1 MVQAINLVK
10 KMLKN
15 NIRTKAAISFISIA
29 LLSIVVFSITINIL
43 IINNF
48 GMYIKQSANAEFDNI
63 ASSIAETYKE
73 TGSWNE
79 TSSRMAHTLMM
90 SGYGIVV
97 RDLKGNIVI
106 KTPSMLSMMG
116 MANSSK
122 MSTQTL
128 PIIVN
133 GKKIAYVDITYSGT
147 MPMSKLDYKFLYDV
161 NKYIALITIVTIILV
176 LIISIYISKYLTKPI
191 LNIAKVASKL
201 ENGDYDVRVE
211 EIPKEEELLALT
223 AAINHL
229 GASLKNQG
237 MLRAQLTQNIAHELR
252 TPLSTLR
259 SHLEA
264 IIDGVWEPSKERMV
278 SLYEEVVRLSNLI
291 NDIELLNKIEI
302 DNLKINKVRF
312 NLSDLVKSLLI
323 NYESIFINKNQHLEK
338 NIEDGISI
346 FADKDKIS
354 EVVINLLAN
363 ANRYTGEGGN
373 IKVKLYKEGKY
384 AVLSVSDDGIGI
396 PKEDLPFIYER
407 FYRSEK
413 SRNREYGGS
422 GLGLSIT
429 KAIIKA
435 HNGMIN
441 AESILNEGTKFTVKL
456 PLDQQ
461 TS

>member
-1 MVQAINLVK
+1 MVQVINLVK
-10 KMLKN
+10 KMLRN
-15 NIRTKAAISFISIA
+15 NIRTKTAISFISIA

-48 GMYIKQSANAEFDNI
+48 GIYLKQSSDNEFNNI
-63 ASSIAETYKE
+63 ASSIAEVYKE
-73 TGSWNE
+73 TGDWNE
-79 TSSRMAHTLMM
+79 TGNRIAHNLMM
-90 SGYGIVV
+90 SGYGIKV
-97 RDLKGNIVI
+97 RDLKGNTVI
-106 KTPSMLSMMG
+106 KISSMFTMMG
-116 MANSSK
+116 IENSGK
-122 MSTQTL
+122 TTIKTL
-128 PIIVN
+128 PIMVN
-133 GKKIAYVDITYSGT
+133 GRKAAYVDITYSGT
-147 MPMSKLDYKFLYDV
+147 MPMNKLDYKFLYDM
-161 NKYIALITIVTIILV
+161 NKYIAIITIVTIIIV

-191 LNIAKVASKL
+191 LNIAHVASKL
-201 ENGDYDVRVE
+201 ENGNYDVRVK
-211 EIPKEEELLALT
+211 EIPREEELLTLT

-237 MLRAQLTQNIAHELR
+237 MLRAQMTQNIAHELR
-252 TPLSTLR
+252 TPLSTLK

-323 NYESIFINKNQHLEK
+323 NYESIFINKNQYLEK

-363 ANRYTGEGGN
+363 ANKYTGEGGN

>member
-1 MVQAINLVK
+1 MVQVINLVK
-10 KMLKN
+10 KMLRN
-15 NIRTKAAISFISIA
+15 NIRTKTAISFISIA

-48 GMYIKQSANAEFDNI
+48 GIYLKQSSDNEFNNI
-63 ASSIAETYKE
+63 ASSIAEVYKE
-73 TGSWNE
+73 TGDWNE
-79 TSSRMAHTLMM
+79 TGNRIAHNLMM
-90 SGYGIVV
+90 SGYGIKV
-97 RDLKGNIVI
+97 RDLKGNTVI
-106 KTPSMLSMMG
+106 KISSMFTMMG
-116 MANSSK
+116 IENSGK
-122 MSTQTL
+122 TTTKTL
-128 PIIVN
+128 PIMVN
-133 GKKIAYVDITYSGT
+133 GRKAAYVDITYSGT
-147 MPMSKLDYKFLYDV
+147 MPMNKLDYKFLYDM
-161 NKYIALITIVTIILV
+161 NKYIAIITIVTIIIV

-191 LNIAKVASKL
+191 LNIAHVASKL
-201 ENGDYDVRVE
+201 ENGNYDVRVK
-211 EIPKEEELLALT
+211 EIPREEELLTLT

-237 MLRAQLTQNIAHELR
+237 MLRAQMTQNIAHELR
-252 TPLSTLR
+252 TPLSTLK

-312 NLSDLVKSLLI
+312 NLSDLIKSLLI

-363 ANRYTGEGGN
+363 ANKYTGEGGN

-435 HNGMIN
+435 HNGTIN

-456 PLDQQ
+456 PLYQQ

>member
-1 MVQAINLVK
+1 MVQVINLVK
-10 KMLKN
+10 KMLRN
-15 NIRTKAAISFISIA
+15 NIRTKTAISFISIA
-29 LLSIVVFSITINIL
+29 LLSIVVFSITVNIL

-48 GMYIKQSANAEFDNI
+48 GIYLKQSSDNEFNNI
-63 ASSIAETYKE
+63 ASSIAEVYKE
-73 TGSWNE
+73 TGDWNE
-79 TSSRMAHTLMM
+79 TGNRIAHNLMM
-90 SGYGIVV
+90 SGYGIKV
-97 RDLKGNIVI
+97 RDLKGNTVI
-106 KTPSMLSMMG
+106 KISSMFTMMG
-116 MANSSK
+116 IENSGK
-122 MSTQTL
+122 TTTKTL
-128 PIIVN
+128 PIMVN
-133 GKKIAYVDITYSGT
+133 GRKAAYVDITYSGT
-147 MPMSKLDYKFLYDV
+147 MPMNKLDYKFLYDM
-161 NKYIALITIVTIILV
+161 NKYIAIITIVTIIIV

-191 LNIAKVASKL
+191 LNIAHVASKL
-201 ENGDYDVRVE
+201 ENGNYDVRVK
-211 EIPKEEELLALT
+211 EIPREEELLTLT

-237 MLRAQLTQNIAHELR
+237 MLRAQMTQNIAHELR
-252 TPLSTLR
+252 TPLSTLK

-312 NLSDLVKSLLI
+312 NLSDLIKSLLI

-363 ANRYTGEGGN
+363 ANKYTGEGGN

>member
-1 MVQAINLVK
+1 MVQVINLVK
-10 KMLKN
+10 KMLRN
-15 NIRTKAAISFISIA
+15 NIRTKTAISFISIA

-48 GMYIKQSANAEFDNI
+48 GIYLKQSSDNEFNNI
-63 ASSIAETYKE
+63 ASSIAEVYKE
-73 TGSWNE
+73 TGDWNE
-79 TSSRMAHTLMM
+79 TGNRIAHNLMM
-90 SGYGIVV
+90 SGYGIKV
-97 RDLKGNIVI
+97 RDLKGNTVI
-106 KTPSMLSMMG
+106 KISSMFTMMG
-116 MANSSK
+116 IENSGK
-122 MSTQTL
+122 TTTKTL
-128 PIIVN
+128 PIMVN
-133 GKKIAYVDITYSGT
+133 GRKAAYVDITYSGT
-147 MPMSKLDYKFLYDV
+147 MPMNKLDYKFLYDM
-161 NKYIALITIVTIILV
+161 NKYIAIITIVTIIIV
-176 LIISIYISKYLTKPI
+176 LIISIYVSKYLTKPI
-191 LNIAKVASKL
+191 LNIAHVASKL
-201 ENGDYDVRVE
+201 ENGNYDVRVK
-211 EIPKEEELLALT
+211 EIPREEELLTLT

-237 MLRAQLTQNIAHELR
+237 MLRVQMTQNIAHELR
-252 TPLSTLR
+252 TPLSTLK

-312 NLSDLVKSLLI
+312 NLSDLIKSLLI

-363 ANRYTGEGGN
+363 ANKYTGEGGN

>member
-1 MVQAINLVK
+1 
-10 KMLKN
+10 MLRN
-15 NIRTKAAISFISIA
+15 NIRTKTAISFISIA
-29 LLSIVVFSITINIL
+29 LLSIVVFSITVNIL

-48 GMYIKQSANAEFDNI
+48 GIYLKQSSDNEFNNI
-63 ASSIAETYKE
+63 ASSIAEVYKE
-73 TGSWNE
+73 TGDWNE
-79 TSSRMAHTLMM
+79 TGNRIAHNLMM
-90 SGYGIVV
+90 SGYGIKV
-97 RDLKGNIVI
+97 RDLKGNTVI
-106 KTPSMLSMMG
+106 KISSMFTMMG
-116 MANSSK
+116 IENSGK
-122 MSTQTL
+122 TTTKTL
-128 PIIVN
+128 PIMVN
-133 GKKIAYVDITYSGT
+133 GRKAAYVDITYSGT
-147 MPMSKLDYKFLYDV
+147 MPMNKLDYKFLYDM
-161 NKYIALITIVTIILV
+161 NKYIAIITIVTIIIV

-191 LNIAKVASKL
+191 LNIAHVASKL
-201 ENGDYDVRVE
+201 ENGNYDVRVK
-211 EIPKEEELLALT
+211 EIPREEELLTLT

-237 MLRAQLTQNIAHELR
+237 MLRAQMTQNIAHELR
-252 TPLSTLR
+252 TPLSTLK

-312 NLSDLVKSLLI
+312 NLSDLIKSLLI

-363 ANRYTGEGGN
+363 ANKYTGEGGN

-456 PLDQQ
+456 PFDQQ

>member
-1 MVQAINLVK
+1 MVQVINLVK
-10 KMLKN
+10 KMLRN
-15 NIRTKAAISFISIA
+15 NIRTKTAISFISIA
-29 LLSIVVFSITINIL
+29 LLSIVVFSITVNIL

-48 GMYIKQSANAEFDNI
+48 GIYLKQSSDNEFNNI
-63 ASSIAETYKE
+63 ASSIAEVYKE
-73 TGSWNE
+73 TGDWNE
-79 TSSRMAHTLMM
+79 TGNRIAHNLMM
-90 SGYGIVV
+90 SGYGIKV
-97 RDLKGNIVI
+97 RDLKGNTVI
-106 KTPSMLSMMG
+106 KISSMFTMMG
-116 MANSSK
+116 IENSRK
-122 MSTQTL
+122 TTTKTL
-128 PIIVN
+128 PIMVN
-133 GKKIAYVDITYSGT
+133 GRKAAYVDITYSGT
-147 MPMSKLDYKFLYDV
+147 MPMNKLDYKFLYDM
-161 NKYIALITIVTIILV
+161 NKYIAIITIVTIIIV

-191 LNIAKVASKL
+191 LNIAHVASKL
-201 ENGDYDVRVE
+201 ENGNYDVRVK
-211 EIPKEEELLALT
+211 EIPREEELLTLT

-237 MLRAQLTQNIAHELR
+237 MLRAQMTQNIAHELR
-252 TPLSTLR
+252 TPLSTLK

-312 NLSDLVKSLLI
+312 NLSDLIKSLLI
-323 NYESIFINKNQHLEK
+323 NYESIFTNKNQHLEK

-363 ANRYTGEGGN
+363 ANKYTGEGGN

>member
-1 MVQAINLVK
+1 MVK
-10 KMLKN
+10 KMLRN
-15 NIRTKAAISFISIA
+15 NIRTKTAISFISIA
-29 LLSIVVFSITINIL
+29 LLSIVVFSITVNIL

-48 GMYIKQSANAEFDNI
+48 GIYLKQSSDNEFNNI
-63 ASSIAETYKE
+63 ASSIAEVYKE
-73 TGSWNE
+73 TGDWNE
-79 TSSRMAHTLMM
+79 TGNRIAHNLMM
-90 SGYGIVV
+90 SGYGIKV
-97 RDLKGNIVI
+97 RDLKGNTVI
-106 KTPSMLSMMG
+106 KISSMFTMMG
-116 MANSSK
+116 IENSGK
-122 MSTQTL
+122 TTTKTL
-128 PIIVN
+128 PIMVN
-133 GKKIAYVDITYSGT
+133 GRKAAYVDITYSGT
-147 MPMSKLDYKFLYDV
+147 MPMNKLDYKFLYDM
-161 NKYIALITIVTIILV
+161 NKYIAIITIVTIIIV

-191 LNIAKVASKL
+191 LNIAHVASKL
-201 ENGDYDVRVE
+201 ENGNYDVRVK
-211 EIPKEEELLALT
+211 EIPREEELLTLT

-237 MLRAQLTQNIAHELR
+237 MLRVQMTQNIAHELR
-252 TPLSTLR
+252 TPLSTLK

-312 NLSDLVKSLLI
+312 NLSDLIKSLLI

-363 ANRYTGEGGN
+363 ANKYTGEGGN

-456 PLDQQ
+456 PLYQQ

>member
-1 MVQAINLVK
+1 MVQVINLVK
-10 KMLKN
+10 KMLRN
-15 NIRTKAAISFISIA
+15 NIRTKTAISFISIA
-29 LLSIVVFSITINIL
+29 LLSIVVFSITVNIL

-48 GMYIKQSANAEFDNI
+48 GIYLKQSSDNEFNNI
-63 ASSIAETYKE
+63 ASSIAEVYKE
-73 TGSWNE
+73 TGDWNE
-79 TSSRMAHTLMM
+79 TGNRIAHNLMM
-90 SGYGIVV
+90 SGYGIKV
-97 RDLKGNIVI
+97 RDLKGNTVI
-106 KTPSMLSMMG
+106 KISSMFTMMG
-116 MANSSK
+116 IENSRK
-122 MSTQTL
+122 TTTKTL
-128 PIIVN
+128 PIMVN
-133 GKKIAYVDITYSGT
+133 GRKAAYVDITYSGT
-147 MPMSKLDYKFLYDV
+147 MPMNKLDYKFLYDM
-161 NKYIALITIVTIILV
+161 NKYIAIITIVTIIIV

-191 LNIAKVASKL
+191 LNIAHVASKL
-201 ENGDYDVRVE
+201 ENGNYDVRVK
-211 EIPKEEELLALT
+211 EIPREEELLTLT

-237 MLRAQLTQNIAHELR
+237 MLRAQMTQNIAHELR
-252 TPLSTLR
+252 TPLSTLK

-312 NLSDLVKSLLI
+312 NLSDLIKSLLI

-363 ANRYTGEGGN
+363 ANKYTGEGGN

-435 HNGMIN
+435 HNGTIN

>member
-1 MVQAINLVK
+1 MVQVINLVK
-10 KMLKN
+10 KMLRN
-15 NIRTKAAISFISIA
+15 NIRTKTAISFISIA
-29 LLSIVVFSITINIL
+29 LLSIVVFSITVNIL

-48 GMYIKQSANAEFDNI
+48 GIYLKQSSDNEFNNI
-63 ASSIAETYKE
+63 ASSIAEVYRE
-73 TGSWNE
+73 TGDWNE
-79 TSSRMAHTLMM
+79 TGNRIAHNLMM
-90 SGYGIVV
+90 SGYGIKV
-97 RDLKGNIVI
+97 RDLKGNTVI
-106 KTPSMLSMMG
+106 KISSMFTMMG
-116 MANSSK
+116 IENSGK
-122 MSTQTL
+122 TTTKTL
-128 PIIVN
+128 PIMVN
-133 GKKIAYVDITYSGT
+133 GRKAAYVDITYSGT
-147 MPMSKLDYKFLYDV
+147 MPMNKLDYKFLYDM
-161 NKYIALITIVTIILV
+161 NKYIAIITIVTIIIV

-191 LNIAKVASKL
+191 LNIAHVASKL
-201 ENGDYDVRVE
+201 ENGNYDVRVK
-211 EIPKEEELLALT
+211 EIPREEELLTLT

-237 MLRAQLTQNIAHELR
+237 MLRAQMTQNIAHELR
-252 TPLSTLR
+252 TPLSTLK

-291 NDIELLNKIEI
+291 NDIELLNKIEAE
-302 DNLKINKVRF
+302 NLKINKVVF

-323 NYESIFINKNQHLEK
+323 NYESIFITKNQHLEK

-354 EVVINLLAN
+354 EVIINLLAN
-363 ANRYTGEGGN
+363 ANKYTGEGGN
-373 IKVKLYKEGKY
+373 VKIKLYKEEKY
-384 AVLSVSDDGIGI
+384 AVLIVSDDGIGI

-435 HNGMIN
+435 HNGTIN

-456 PLDQQ
+456 PLYQQ

>member
-1 MVQAINLVK
+1 MVQVINLVK
-10 KMLKN
+10 KMLRN
-15 NIRTKAAISFISIA
+15 NIRTKTAISFISIA
-29 LLSIVVFSITINIL
+29 LLSIVVFSITVNIL

-48 GMYIKQSANAEFDNI
+48 GIYLKQSSDNEFNNI
-63 ASSIAETYKE
+63 ASSIAEVYKE
-73 TGSWNE
+73 TGDWNE
-79 TSSRMAHTLMM
+79 TGNRIAHNLMM
-90 SGYGIVV
+90 SGYGIKV
-97 RDLKGNIVI
+97 RDLKGNTVI
-106 KTPSMLSMMG
+106 KISSMFTMMG
-116 MANSSK
+116 IENSGK
-122 MSTQTL
+122 TTTKTL
-128 PIIVN
+128 PIMVN
-133 GKKIAYVDITYSGT
+133 GRKAAYVDITYSGT
-147 MPMSKLDYKFLYDV
+147 MPMNKLDYKFLYDM
-161 NKYIALITIVTIILV
+161 NKYIAIITIVTIIIV

-191 LNIAKVASKL
+191 LNIAHVASKL
-201 ENGDYDVRVE
+201 ENGNYDVRVK
-211 EIPKEEELLALT
+211 EIPREEELLTLT

-237 MLRAQLTQNIAHELR
+237 MLRAQMTQNIAHELR
-252 TPLSTLR
+252 TPLSTLK

-312 NLSDLVKSLLI
+312 NLSDLIKSLLI

-363 ANRYTGEGGN
+363 ANKYTGEGGN

-456 PLDQQ
+456 PLYQQ

>member
-1 MVQAINLVK
+1 MVQVINLVK

-48 GMYIKQSANAEFDNI
+48 GIYIKQSANVQFDNI
-63 ASSIAETYKE
+63 ASLIAETYKE
-73 TGSWNE
+73 TGNWND
-79 TSSRMAHTLMM
+79 TSSRIAHSLMM
-90 SGYGIVV
+90 SGYDIVV
-97 RDLKGNIVI
+97 RDLKGNTVVKIS
-106 KTPSMLSMMG
+106 SMLSMMG

-122 MSTQTL
+122 KSTKTL
-128 PIIVN
+128 PIVMD

-201 ENGDYDVRVE
+201 ESGDYDVRVE

-264 IIDGVWEPSKERMV
+264 IIDGVWEPSKERIV

-291 NDIELLNKIEI
+291 SDIELLNKIEI
-302 DNLKINKVRF
+302 DNLKINKVKF
-312 NLSDLVKSLLI
+312 NLSDLIKILLI
-323 NYESIFINKNQHLEK
+323 NYESIFITKNQHLEK
-338 NIEDGISI
+338 NIEDDI
-346 FADKDKIS
+346 FVLADKDKIS
-354 EVVINLLAN
+354 EVLINLLTN
-363 ANRYTGEGGN
+363 ANKYTGEGGN
-373 IKVKLYKEGKY
+373 IKVKLYKEGQY
-384 AVLSVSDDGIGI
+384 AVIVVSDNGIGI
-396 PKEDLPFIYER
+396 SKEDLPFIYER

-435 HNGMIN
+435 HNGTIN
-441 AESILNEGTKFTVKL
+441 VESVLNEGTKFTVKL
-456 PLDQQ
+456 PLYQ
-461 TS
+461 

>member
-1 MVQAINLVK
+1 MVQVINLVK
-10 KMLKN
+10 KMLRN
-15 NIRTKAAISFISIA
+15 NIRTKTAISFISIA
-29 LLSIVVFSITINIL
+29 LLSIVVFSITVNIL

-48 GMYIKQSANAEFDNI
+48 GIYLKQSSDNEFNNI
-63 ASSIAETYKE
+63 ASSIAEVYKE
-73 TGSWNE
+73 TGDWNE
-79 TSSRMAHTLMM
+79 TGNRIAHNLMM
-90 SGYGIVV
+90 SGYGIKV
-97 RDLKGNIVI
+97 RDLKGNTVI
-106 KTPSMLSMMG
+106 KISSMFTMMG
-116 MANSSK
+116 IENSGK
-122 MSTQTL
+122 TTTKTL
-128 PIIVN
+128 PIMVN
-133 GKKIAYVDITYSGT
+133 GRKAAYVDITYSGT
-147 MPMSKLDYKFLYDV
+147 MPMNKLDYKFLYDM
-161 NKYIALITIVTIILV
+161 NKYIAIITIVTIIIV
-176 LIISIYISKYLTKPI
+176 LIISIYVSKYLTKPI
-191 LNIAKVASKL
+191 LNIAHVASKL
-201 ENGDYDVRVE
+201 ENGNYDVRVK
-211 EIPKEEELLALT
+211 EIPREEELLTLT

-237 MLRAQLTQNIAHELR
+237 MLRAQMTQNIAHELR
-252 TPLSTLR
+252 TPLSTLK

-312 NLSDLVKSLLI
+312 NLSDLIKSLLI

-363 ANRYTGEGGN
+363 ANKYTGEGGN

-456 PLDQQ
+456 PLYQQ

>member
-1 MVQAINLVK
+1 MVK
-10 KMLKN
+10 KMLRN
-15 NIRTKAAISFISIA
+15 NIRTKTAISFISIA
-29 LLSIVVFSITINIL
+29 LLSIVVFSITVNIL

-48 GMYIKQSANAEFDNI
+48 GIYLKQSSDNEFNNI
-63 ASSIAETYKE
+63 ASSIAEVYRE
-73 TGSWNE
+73 TGDWNE
-79 TSSRMAHTLMM
+79 TGNRIAHNLMM
-90 SGYGIVV
+90 SGYGIKV
-97 RDLKGNIVI
+97 RDLKGNTVI
-106 KTPSMLSMMG
+106 KISSMFTMMG
-116 MANSSK
+116 IENSGK
-122 MSTQTL
+122 TTTKTL
-128 PIIVN
+128 PIMVN
-133 GKKIAYVDITYSGT
+133 GRKAAYVDITYSGT
-147 MPMSKLDYKFLYDV
+147 MPMNKLDYKFLYDM
-161 NKYIALITIVTIILV
+161 NKYIAIITIVTIIIV

-191 LNIAKVASKL
+191 LNIAHVASKL
-201 ENGDYDVRVE
+201 ENGNYDVRVK
-211 EIPKEEELLALT
+211 EIPREEELLTLT

-237 MLRAQLTQNIAHELR
+237 MLRAQMTQNIAHELR
-252 TPLSTLR
+252 TPLSTLK

-291 NDIELLNKIEI
+291 NDIELLNKIEAE
-302 DNLKINKVRF
+302 NLKINKVVF

-323 NYESIFINKNQHLEK
+323 NYESIFITKNQHLEK

-354 EVVINLLAN
+354 EVIINLLAN
-363 ANRYTGEGGN
+363 ANKYTGEGGN
-373 IKVKLYKEGKY
+373 VKIKLYKEEKY
-384 AVLSVSDDGIGI
+384 AVLIVSDDGIGI

-435 HNGMIN
+435 HNGTIN

-456 PLDQQ
+456 PLYQQ

>member
-1 MVQAINLVK
+1 
-10 KMLKN
+10 MLRN
-15 NIRTKAAISFISIA
+15 NIRTKTAISFISIA

-48 GMYIKQSANAEFDNI
+48 GIYLKQSSDNEFNNI
-63 ASSIAETYKE
+63 ASSIAEVYKE
-73 TGSWNE
+73 TGDWNE
-79 TSSRMAHTLMM
+79 TGNRIAHNLMM
-90 SGYGIVV
+90 SGYGIKV
-97 RDLKGNIVI
+97 RDLKGNTVI
-106 KTPSMLSMMG
+106 KISSMFTMMG
-116 MANSSK
+116 IENSGK
-122 MSTQTL
+122 TTIKTL
-128 PIIVN
+128 PIMVN
-133 GKKIAYVDITYSGT
+133 GRKAAYVDITYSGT
-147 MPMSKLDYKFLYDV
+147 MPMNKLDYKFLYDM
-161 NKYIALITIVTIILV
+161 NKYIAIITIVTIIIV

-191 LNIAKVASKL
+191 LNIAHVASKL
-201 ENGDYDVRVE
+201 ENGNYDVRVK
-211 EIPKEEELLALT
+211 EIPREEELLTLT

-237 MLRAQLTQNIAHELR
+237 MLRAQMTQNIAHELR
-252 TPLSTLR
+252 TPLSTLK

-323 NYESIFINKNQHLEK
+323 NYESIFINKNQYLEK

-363 ANRYTGEGGN
+363 ANKYTGEGGN

>member
-1 MVQAINLVK
+1 MVQVINLVK
-10 KMLKN
+10 KMLRN
-15 NIRTKAAISFISIA
+15 NIRTKTAISFISIA

-48 GMYIKQSANAEFDNI
+48 GIYLKQSSDNEFNNI
-63 ASSIAETYKE
+63 ASSIAEVYKE
-73 TGSWNE
+73 TGDWNE
-79 TSSRMAHTLMM
+79 TGNRIAHNLMM
-90 SGYGIVV
+90 SGYGIKV
-97 RDLKGNIVI
+97 RDLKGNTVI
-106 KTPSMLSMMG
+106 KISSMFTMMG
-116 MANSSK
+116 IENSRK
-122 MSTQTL
+122 TTTKTL
-128 PIIVN
+128 PIMVN
-133 GKKIAYVDITYSGT
+133 GRKAAYVDITYSGT
-147 MPMSKLDYKFLYDV
+147 MPMNKLDYKFLYDM
-161 NKYIALITIVTIILV
+161 NKYIAIITIVTIIIV

-191 LNIAKVASKL
+191 LNIAHVASKL
-201 ENGDYDVRVE
+201 ENGNYDVRVK
-211 EIPKEEELLALT
+211 EIPREEELLTLT

-237 MLRAQLTQNIAHELR
+237 MLRAQMTQNIAHELR
-252 TPLSTLR
+252 TPLSTLK

-312 NLSDLVKSLLI
+312 NLSDLIKSLLI

-363 ANRYTGEGGN
+363 ANKYTGEGGN

>member
-1 MVQAINLVK
+1 MVK
-10 KMLKN
+10 KMLRN
-15 NIRTKAAISFISIA
+15 NIRTKTAISFISIA
-29 LLSIVVFSITINIL
+29 LLSIVVFSITVNIL

-48 GMYIKQSANAEFDNI
+48 GIYLKQSSDNEFNNI
-63 ASSIAETYKE
+63 ASSIAEVYKE
-73 TGSWNE
+73 TGDWNE
-79 TSSRMAHTLMM
+79 TGNRIAHNLMM
-90 SGYGIVV
+90 SGYGIKV
-97 RDLKGNIVI
+97 RDLKGNTVI
-106 KTPSMLSMMG
+106 KISSMFTMMG
-116 MANSSK
+116 IENSRK
-122 MSTQTL
+122 TTTKTL
-128 PIIVN
+128 PIMVN
-133 GKKIAYVDITYSGT
+133 GRKAAYVDITYSGT
-147 MPMSKLDYKFLYDV
+147 MPMNKLDYKFLYDM
-161 NKYIALITIVTIILV
+161 NKYIAIITIVTIIIV
-176 LIISIYISKYLTKPI
+176 LIISIYVSKYLTKPI
-191 LNIAKVASKL
+191 LNIARVASKL
-201 ENGDYDVRVE
+201 ENGNYDVRVK
-211 EIPKEEELLALT
+211 EIPREEELLTLT

-237 MLRAQLTQNIAHELR
+237 MLRVQMTQNIAHELR
-252 TPLSTLR
+252 TPLSTLK

-312 NLSDLVKSLLI
+312 NLSDLIKSLLI

-363 ANRYTGEGGN
+363 ANKYTGEGGN

-435 HNGMIN
+435 HNGTIN

-456 PLDQQ
+456 PLYQQ

>member
-1 MVQAINLVK
+1 
-10 KMLKN
+10 MLRN
-15 NIRTKAAISFISIA
+15 NIRTKTAISFISIA
-29 LLSIVVFSITINIL
+29 LLSIVVFSITVNIL

-48 GMYIKQSANAEFDNI
+48 GIYLKQSSDNEFNNI
-63 ASSIAETYKE
+63 ASSIAEVYKE
-73 TGSWNE
+73 TGDWNE
-79 TSSRMAHTLMM
+79 TGNRIAHNLMM
-90 SGYGIVV
+90 SGYGIKV
-97 RDLKGNIVI
+97 RDLKGNTVI
-106 KTPSMLSMMG
+106 KISSMFTMMG
-116 MANSSK
+116 IENSGK
-122 MSTQTL
+122 TTTKTL
-128 PIIVN
+128 PIMVN
-133 GKKIAYVDITYSGT
+133 GRKAAYVDITYSGT
-147 MPMSKLDYKFLYDV
+147 MPMNKLDYKFLYDM
-161 NKYIALITIVTIILV
+161 NKYIAIITIVTIIIV

-191 LNIAKVASKL
+191 LNIAHVASKL
-201 ENGDYDVRVE
+201 ENGNYDVRVK
-211 EIPKEEELLALT
+211 EIPREEELLTLT

-237 MLRAQLTQNIAHELR
+237 MLRAQMTQNIAHELR
-252 TPLSTLR
+252 TPLSTLK

-312 NLSDLVKSLLI
+312 NLSDLIKSLLI

-363 ANRYTGEGGN
+363 ANKYTGEGGN

>member
-29 LLSIVVFSITINIL
+29 LLSIVVFSITINVL

-48 GMYIKQSANAEFDNI
+48 GIYLKQSSDNDFNNI
-63 ASSIAETYKE
+63 ASSIAEAYKE
-73 TGSWNE
+73 TGDWNE
-79 TSSRMAHTLMM
+79 TGNRIAHGLMM
-90 SGYGIVV
+90 RGYGIKV
-97 RDLKGNIVI
+97 RDLKGNTVI
-106 KTPSMLSMMG
+106 KISSMFTMMG
-116 MANSSK
+116 IGNGDK
-122 MSTQTL
+122 TTTKTL
-128 PIIVN
+128 PIMVN
-133 GKKIAYVDITYSGT
+133 GRKVAYVDITYSGT
-147 MPMSKLDYKFLYDV
+147 MPMNKLDYKFLYDM
-161 NKYIALITIVTIILV
+161 NKYIAIITIVTIIIV
-176 LIISIYISKYLTKPI
+176 LIISIYVSKYLTKPI
-191 LNIAKVASKL
+191 LNIARVARKL
-201 ENGDYDVRVE
+201 ENGNYDERVE
-211 EIPKEEELLALT
+211 EIPKEEELFVLT

-237 MLRAQLTQNIAHELR
+237 MLRVQMTQNIAHELR
-252 TPLSTLR
+252 TPLSTLK

-264 IIDGVWEPSKERMV
+264 IIDGVWEPSKERIV

-291 NDIELLNKIEI
+291 NDIELLNKIEAE
-302 DNLKINKVRF
+302 NLRINKVVF

-323 NYESIFINKNQHLEK
+323 NYESIFITKNQHLEK

-354 EVVINLLAN
+354 EVIINLLAN
-363 ANRYTGEGGN
+363 ANKYTGEGGN
-373 IKVKLYKEGKY
+373 VKIKLYKEEKY
-384 AVLSVSDDGIGI
+384 AVLIVSDDGIGI

-435 HNGMIN
+435 HNGTIN

-456 PLDQQ
+456 PLYQQ
-461 TS
+461 T

>member
-1 MVQAINLVK
+1 MVK
-10 KMLKN
+10 KMLRN
-15 NIRTKAAISFISIA
+15 NIRTKTAISFISIA
-29 LLSIVVFSITINIL
+29 LLSIVVFSITVNIL

-48 GMYIKQSANAEFDNI
+48 GIYLKQSSDNEFNNI
-63 ASSIAETYKE
+63 ASSIAEVYKE
-73 TGSWNE
+73 TGDWNE
-79 TSSRMAHTLMM
+79 TGNRIAHNLMM
-90 SGYGIVV
+90 SGYGIKV
-97 RDLKGNIVI
+97 RDLKGNTVI
-106 KTPSMLSMMG
+106 KISSMFTMMG
-116 MANSSK
+116 IENSGK
-122 MSTQTL
+122 TTTKTL
-128 PIIVN
+128 PIMVN
-133 GKKIAYVDITYSGT
+133 GRKAAYVDITYSGT
-147 MPMSKLDYKFLYDV
+147 MPMNKLDYKFLYDM
-161 NKYIALITIVTIILV
+161 NKYIAIITIVTIIIV

-191 LNIAKVASKL
+191 LNIAHVASKL
-201 ENGDYDVRVE
+201 ENGNYDVRVK
-211 EIPKEEELLALT
+211 EIPREEELLTLT

-237 MLRAQLTQNIAHELR
+237 MLRAQMTQNIAHELR
-252 TPLSTLR
+252 TPLSTLK

-312 NLSDLVKSLLI
+312 NLSDLIKSLLI

-363 ANRYTGEGGN
+363 ANKYTGEGGN

>member
-1 MVQAINLVK
+1 MVK
-10 KMLKN
+10 KMLRN
-15 NIRTKAAISFISIA
+15 NIRTKTAISFISIA
-29 LLSIVVFSITINIL
+29 LLSIVVFSITVNIL

-48 GMYIKQSANAEFDNI
+48 GIYLKQSSDNEFNNI
-63 ASSIAETYKE
+63 ASSIAEVYKE
-73 TGSWNE
+73 TGDWNE
-79 TSSRMAHTLMM
+79 TGNRIAHNLMM
-90 SGYGIVV
+90 SGYGIKV
-97 RDLKGNIVI
+97 RDLKGNTVI
-106 KTPSMLSMMG
+106 KISSMFTMMG
-116 MANSSK
+116 IENSGK
-122 MSTQTL
+122 TTTKTL
-128 PIIVN
+128 PIMVN
-133 GKKIAYVDITYSGT
+133 GRKAAYVDITYSGT
-147 MPMSKLDYKFLYDV
+147 MPMNKLDYKFLYDM
-161 NKYIALITIVTIILV
+161 NKYIAIITIVTIIIV

-191 LNIAKVASKL
+191 LNIAHVASKL
-201 ENGDYDVRVE
+201 ENGNYDVRVK
-211 EIPKEEELLALT
+211 EIPREEELLTLT

-237 MLRAQLTQNIAHELR
+237 MLRAQMTQNIAHELR
-252 TPLSTLR
+252 TPLSTLK

-312 NLSDLVKSLLI
+312 NLSDLIKSLLI

-363 ANRYTGEGGN
+363 ANKYTGEGGN

-456 PLDQQ
+456 PFDQQ

>member
-1 MVQAINLVK
+1 MVK
-10 KMLKN
+10 KMLRN
-15 NIRTKAAISFISIA
+15 NIRTKTAISFISIA
-29 LLSIVVFSITINIL
+29 LLSIVVFSITVNIL

-48 GMYIKQSANAEFDNI
+48 GIYLKQSSDNEFNNI
-63 ASSIAETYKE
+63 ASSIAEVYKE
-73 TGSWNE
+73 TGDWNE
-79 TSSRMAHTLMM
+79 TGNRIAHNLMM
-90 SGYGIVV
+90 SGYGIKV
-97 RDLKGNIVI
+97 RDLKGNTVI
-106 KTPSMLSMMG
+106 KISSMFTMMG
-116 MANSSK
+116 IENSRK
-122 MSTQTL
+122 TTTKTL
-128 PIIVN
+128 PIMVN
-133 GKKIAYVDITYSGT
+133 GRKAAYVDITYSGT
-147 MPMSKLDYKFLYDV
+147 MPMNKLDYKFLYDM
-161 NKYIALITIVTIILV
+161 NKYIAIITIVTIIIV

-191 LNIAKVASKL
+191 LNIAHVASKL
-201 ENGDYDVRVE
+201 ENGNYDVRVK
-211 EIPKEEELLALT
+211 EIPREEELLTLT

-237 MLRAQLTQNIAHELR
+237 MLRAQMTQNIAHELR
-252 TPLSTLR
+252 TPLSTLK

-312 NLSDLVKSLLI
+312 NLSDLIKSLLI

-363 ANRYTGEGGN
+363 ANKYTGEGGN

>member
-1 MVQAINLVK
+1 MVQVINLVK
-10 KMLKN
+10 KMLRN
-15 NIRTKAAISFISIA
+15 NIRTKTAISFISIA
-29 LLSIVVFSITINIL
+29 LLSIVVFSITVNIL

-48 GMYIKQSANAEFDNI
+48 GIYLKQSSDNEFNNI
-63 ASSIAETYKE
+63 ASSIAEVYKE
-73 TGSWNE
+73 TGDWNE
-79 TSSRMAHTLMM
+79 TGNRIAHNLMM
-90 SGYGIVV
+90 SGYGIKV
-97 RDLKGNIVI
+97 RDLKGNTVI
-106 KTPSMLSMMG
+106 KISSMFTMMG
-116 MANSSK
+116 IENSRK
-122 MSTQTL
+122 TTTKTL
-128 PIIVN
+128 PIMVN
-133 GKKIAYVDITYSGT
+133 GRKAAYVDITYSGT
-147 MPMSKLDYKFLYDV
+147 MPMNKLDYKFLYDM
-161 NKYIALITIVTIILV
+161 NKYIAIITIVTIIIV
-176 LIISIYISKYLTKPI
+176 LIISIYVSKYLTKPI
-191 LNIAKVASKL
+191 LNIARVASKL
-201 ENGDYDVRVE
+201 ENGNYDVRVK
-211 EIPKEEELLALT
+211 EIPREEELLTLT

-237 MLRAQLTQNIAHELR
+237 MLRVQMTQNIAHELR
-252 TPLSTLR
+252 TPLSTLK

-312 NLSDLVKSLLI
+312 NLSDLIKSLLI

-363 ANRYTGEGGN
+363 ANKYTGEGGN

-435 HNGMIN
+435 HNGTIN

-456 PLDQQ
+456 PLYQQ

>member
-1 MVQAINLVK
+1 MVK
-10 KMLKN
+10 KMLRN
-15 NIRTKAAISFISIA
+15 NIRTKTAISFISIA
-29 LLSIVVFSITINIL
+29 LLSIVVFSITVNIL

-48 GMYIKQSANAEFDNI
+48 GIYLKQSSDNEFNNI
-63 ASSIAETYKE
+63 ASSIAEVYKE
-73 TGSWNE
+73 TGDWNE
-79 TSSRMAHTLMM
+79 TGNRIAHNLMM
-90 SGYGIVV
+90 SGYGIKV
-97 RDLKGNIVI
+97 RDLKGNTVI
-106 KTPSMLSMMG
+106 KISSMFTMMG
-116 MANSSK
+116 IENSRK
-122 MSTQTL
+122 TTTKTL
-128 PIIVN
+128 PIMVN
-133 GKKIAYVDITYSGT
+133 GRKAAYVDITYSGT
-147 MPMSKLDYKFLYDV
+147 MPMNKLDYKFLYDM
-161 NKYIALITIVTIILV
+161 NKYIAIITIVTIIIV

-191 LNIAKVASKL
+191 LNIAHVASKL
-201 ENGDYDVRVE
+201 ENGNYDVRVK
-211 EIPKEEELLALT
+211 EIPREEELLTLT

-237 MLRAQLTQNIAHELR
+237 MLRAQMTQNIAHELR
-252 TPLSTLR
+252 TPLSTLK

-312 NLSDLVKSLLI
+312 NLSDLIKSLLI
-323 NYESIFINKNQHLEK
+323 NYESIFTNKNQHLEK

-363 ANRYTGEGGN
+363 ANKYTGEGGN

>member
-1 MVQAINLVK
+1 
-10 KMLKN
+10 MLRN
-15 NIRTKAAISFISIA
+15 NIRTKTAISFISIA
-29 LLSIVVFSITINIL
+29 LLSIVVFSITVNIL

-48 GMYIKQSANAEFDNI
+48 GIYLKQSSDNEFNNI
-63 ASSIAETYKE
+63 ASSIAEVYKE
-73 TGSWNE
+73 TGDWNE
-79 TSSRMAHTLMM
+79 TGNRIAHNLMM
-90 SGYGIVV
+90 SGYGIKV
-97 RDLKGNIVI
+97 RDLKGNTVI
-106 KTPSMLSMMG
+106 KISSMFTMMG
-116 MANSSK
+116 IENSRK
-122 MSTQTL
+122 TTTKTL
-128 PIIVN
+128 PIMVN
-133 GKKIAYVDITYSGT
+133 GRKAAYVDITYSGT
-147 MPMSKLDYKFLYDV
+147 MPMNKLDYKFLYDM
-161 NKYIALITIVTIILV
+161 NKYIAIITIVTIIIV

-191 LNIAKVASKL
+191 LNIAHVASKL
-201 ENGDYDVRVE
+201 ENGNYDVRVK
-211 EIPKEEELLALT
+211 EIPREEELLTLT

-237 MLRAQLTQNIAHELR
+237 MLRAQMTQNIAHELR
-252 TPLSTLR
+252 TPLSTLK

-312 NLSDLVKSLLI
+312 NLSDLIKSLLI
-323 NYESIFINKNQHLEK
+323 NYESIFTNKNQHLEK

-363 ANRYTGEGGN
+363 ANKYTGEGGN

>member
-1 MVQAINLVK
+1 
-10 KMLKN
+10 MLRN
-15 NIRTKAAISFISIA
+15 NIRTKTAISFISIA

-48 GMYIKQSANAEFDNI
+48 GIYLKQSSDNEFNNI
-63 ASSIAETYKE
+63 ASSIAEVYKE
-73 TGSWNE
+73 TGDWNE
-79 TSSRMAHTLMM
+79 TGNRIAHNLMM
-90 SGYGIVV
+90 SGYGIKV
-97 RDLKGNIVI
+97 RDLKGNTVI
-106 KTPSMLSMMG
+106 KISSMFTMMG
-116 MANSSK
+116 IENSGK
-122 MSTQTL
+122 TTTKTL
-128 PIIVN
+128 PIMVN
-133 GKKIAYVDITYSGT
+133 GRKAAYVDITYSGT
-147 MPMSKLDYKFLYDV
+147 MPMNKLDYKFLYDM
-161 NKYIALITIVTIILV
+161 NKYIAIITIVTIIIV
-176 LIISIYISKYLTKPI
+176 LIISIYVSKYLTKPI
-191 LNIAKVASKL
+191 LNIAHVASKL
-201 ENGDYDVRVE
+201 ENGNYDVRVK
-211 EIPKEEELLALT
+211 EIPREEELLTLT

-237 MLRAQLTQNIAHELR
+237 MLRVQMTQNIAHELR
-252 TPLSTLR
+252 TPLSTLK

-312 NLSDLVKSLLI
+312 NLSDLIKSLLI

-363 ANRYTGEGGN
+363 ANKYTGEGGN

>member
-1 MVQAINLVK
+1 VK
-10 KMLKN
+10 KMLRN
-15 NIRTKAAISFISIA
+15 NIRTKTAISFISIA
-29 LLSIVVFSITINIL
+29 LLSIVVFSITVNIL

-48 GMYIKQSANAEFDNI
+48 GIYLKQSSDNEFNNI
-63 ASSIAETYKE
+63 ASSIAEVYKE
-73 TGSWNE
+73 TGDWNE
-79 TSSRMAHTLMM
+79 TGNRIAHNLMM
-90 SGYGIVV
+90 SGYGIKV
-97 RDLKGNIVI
+97 RDLKGNTVI
-106 KTPSMLSMMG
+106 KISSMFTMMG
-116 MANSSK
+116 IENSRK
-122 MSTQTL
+122 TTTKTL
-128 PIIVN
+128 PIMVN
-133 GKKIAYVDITYSGT
+133 GRKAAYVDITYSGT
-147 MPMSKLDYKFLYDV
+147 MPMNKLDYKFLYDM
-161 NKYIALITIVTIILV
+161 NKYIAIITIVTIIIV
-176 LIISIYISKYLTKPI
+176 LIISIYVSKYLTKPI
-191 LNIAKVASKL
+191 LNIARVASKL
-201 ENGDYDVRVE
+201 ENGNYDVRVK
-211 EIPKEEELLALT
+211 EIPREEELLTLT

-237 MLRAQLTQNIAHELR
+237 MLRVQMTQNIAHELR
-252 TPLSTLR
+252 TPLSTLK

-312 NLSDLVKSLLI
+312 NLSDLIKSLLI

-363 ANRYTGEGGN
+363 ANKYTGEGGN

-435 HNGMIN
+435 HNGTIN

-456 PLDQQ
+456 PLYQQ

>member
-1 MVQAINLVK
+1 MVQVINLVK
-10 KMLKN
+10 KMLRN
-15 NIRTKAAISFISIA
+15 NIRTKTAISFISIA
-29 LLSIVVFSITINIL
+29 LLSIVVFSITVNIL

-48 GMYIKQSANAEFDNI
+48 GIYLKQSSDNEFNNI
-63 ASSIAETYKE
+63 ASSIAEVYKE
-73 TGSWNE
+73 TGDWNE
-79 TSSRMAHTLMM
+79 TGNRIAHNLMM
-90 SGYGIVV
+90 SGYGIKV
-97 RDLKGNIVI
+97 RDLKGNTVI
-106 KTPSMLSMMG
+106 KISSMFTMMG
-116 MANSSK
+116 IENSRK
-122 MSTQTL
+122 TTTKTL
-128 PIIVN
+128 PIMVN
-133 GKKIAYVDITYSGT
+133 GRKAAYVDITYSGT
-147 MPMSKLDYKFLYDV
+147 MPMNKLDYKFLYDM
-161 NKYIALITIVTIILV
+161 NKYIAIITIVTIIIV

-191 LNIAKVASKL
+191 LNIAHVASKL
-201 ENGDYDVRVE
+201 ENGNYDVRVK
-211 EIPKEEELLALT
+211 EIPREEELLTLT

-237 MLRAQLTQNIAHELR
+237 MLRAQMTQNIAHELR
-252 TPLSTLR
+252 TPLSTLK

-312 NLSDLVKSLLI
+312 NLSDLIKSLLI

-363 ANRYTGEGGN
+363 ANKYTGEGGN

>member
-1 MVQAINLVK
+1 
-10 KMLKN
+10 MLRN
-15 NIRTKAAISFISIA
+15 NIRTKTAISFISIA

-48 GMYIKQSANAEFDNI
+48 GIYLKQSSDNEFNNI
-63 ASSIAETYKE
+63 ASSIAEVYKE
-73 TGSWNE
+73 TGDWNE
-79 TSSRMAHTLMM
+79 TGNRIAHNLMM
-90 SGYGIVV
+90 SGYGIKV
-97 RDLKGNIVI
+97 RDLKGNTVI
-106 KTPSMLSMMG
+106 KISSMFTMMG
-116 MANSSK
+116 IENSGK
-122 MSTQTL
+122 TTTKTL
-128 PIIVN
+128 PIMVN
-133 GKKIAYVDITYSGT
+133 GRKAAYVDITYSGT
-147 MPMSKLDYKFLYDV
+147 MPMNKLDYKFLYDM
-161 NKYIALITIVTIILV
+161 NKYIAIITIVTIIIV

-191 LNIAKVASKL
+191 LNIAHVASKL
-201 ENGDYDVRVE
+201 ENGNYDVRVK
-211 EIPKEEELLALT
+211 EIPREEELLTLT

-237 MLRAQLTQNIAHELR
+237 MLRAQMTQNIAHELR
-252 TPLSTLR
+252 TPLSTLK

-312 NLSDLVKSLLI
+312 NLSDLIKSLLI

-363 ANRYTGEGGN
+363 ANKYTGEGGN

-435 HNGMIN
+435 HNGTIN

-456 PLDQQ
+456 PLYQQ

>member
-1 MVQAINLVK
+1 
-10 KMLKN
+10 MLRN
-15 NIRTKAAISFISIA
+15 NIRTKTAISFISIA
-29 LLSIVVFSITINIL
+29 LLSIVVFSITVNIL

-48 GMYIKQSANAEFDNI
+48 GIYLKQSSDNEFNNI
-63 ASSIAETYKE
+63 ASSIAEVYKE
-73 TGSWNE
+73 TGDWNE
-79 TSSRMAHTLMM
+79 TGNRIAHNLMM
-90 SGYGIVV
+90 SGYGIKV
-97 RDLKGNIVI
+97 RDLKGNTVI
-106 KTPSMLSMMG
+106 KISSMFTMMG
-116 MANSSK
+116 IENSGK
-122 MSTQTL
+122 TTTKTL
-128 PIIVN
+128 PIMVN
-133 GKKIAYVDITYSGT
+133 GRKAAYVDITYSGT
-147 MPMSKLDYKFLYDV
+147 MPMNKLDYKFLYDM
-161 NKYIALITIVTIILV
+161 NKYIAIITIVTIIIV
-176 LIISIYISKYLTKPI
+176 LIISIYVSKYLTKPI
-191 LNIAKVASKL
+191 LNIAHVASKL
-201 ENGDYDVRVE
+201 ENGNYDVRVK
-211 EIPKEEELLALT
+211 EIPREEELLTLT

-237 MLRAQLTQNIAHELR
+237 MLRAQMTQNIAHELR
-252 TPLSTLR
+252 TPLSTLK

-312 NLSDLVKSLLI
+312 NLSDLIKSLLI

-363 ANRYTGEGGN
+363 ANKYTGEGGN

-456 PLDQQ
+456 PLYQQ

>member
-1 MVQAINLVK
+1 
-10 KMLKN
+10 MLRN
-15 NIRTKAAISFISIA
+15 NIRTKTAISFISIA
-29 LLSIVVFSITINIL
+29 LLSIVVFSITVNIL

-48 GMYIKQSANAEFDNI
+48 GIYLKQSSDNEFNNI
-63 ASSIAETYKE
+63 ASSIAEVYKE
-73 TGSWNE
+73 TGDWNE
-79 TSSRMAHTLMM
+79 TGNRIAHNLMM
-90 SGYGIVV
+90 SGYGIKV
-97 RDLKGNIVI
+97 RDLKGNTVI
-106 KTPSMLSMMG
+106 KISSMFTMMG
-116 MANSSK
+116 IENSRK
-122 MSTQTL
+122 TTTKTL
-128 PIIVN
+128 PIMVN
-133 GKKIAYVDITYSGT
+133 GRKAAYVDITYSGT
-147 MPMSKLDYKFLYDV
+147 MPMNKLDYKFLYDM
-161 NKYIALITIVTIILV
+161 NKYIAIITIVTIIIV

-191 LNIAKVASKL
+191 LNIAHVASKL
-201 ENGDYDVRVE
+201 ENGNYDVRVK
-211 EIPKEEELLALT
+211 EIPREEELLTLT

-237 MLRAQLTQNIAHELR
+237 MLRAQMTQNIAHELR
-252 TPLSTLR
+252 TPLSTLK

-312 NLSDLVKSLLI
+312 NLSDLIKSLLI

-363 ANRYTGEGGN
+363 ANKYTGEGGN

>member
-1 MVQAINLVK
+1 MVK
-10 KMLKN
+10 KMLRN
-15 NIRTKAAISFISIA
+15 NIRTKTAISFISIA
-29 LLSIVVFSITINIL
+29 LLSIVVFSITVNIL

-48 GMYIKQSANAEFDNI
+48 GIYLKQSSDNEFNNI
-63 ASSIAETYKE
+63 ASSIAEVYKE
-73 TGSWNE
+73 TGDWNE
-79 TSSRMAHTLMM
+79 TGNRIAHNLMM
-90 SGYGIVV
+90 SGYGIKV
-97 RDLKGNIVI
+97 RDLKGNTVI
-106 KTPSMLSMMG
+106 KISSMFTMMG
-116 MANSSK
+116 IENSGK
-122 MSTQTL
+122 TTTKTL
-128 PIIVN
+128 PIMVN
-133 GKKIAYVDITYSGT
+133 GRKAAYVDITYSGT
-147 MPMSKLDYKFLYDV
+147 MPMNKLDYKFLYDM
-161 NKYIALITIVTIILV
+161 NKYIAIITIVTIIIV
-176 LIISIYISKYLTKPI
+176 LIISIYVSKYLTKPI
-191 LNIAKVASKL
+191 LNIAHVASKL
-201 ENGDYDVRVE
+201 ENGNYDVRVK
-211 EIPKEEELLALT
+211 EIPREEELLTLT

-237 MLRAQLTQNIAHELR
+237 MLRVQMTQNIAHELR
-252 TPLSTLR
+252 TPLSTLK

-312 NLSDLVKSLLI
+312 NLSDLIKSLLI

-354 EVVINLLAN
+354 EAVINLLAN
-363 ANRYTGEGGN
+363 ANKYTGEGGN

-435 HNGMIN
+435 HNGTIN

-456 PLDQQ
+456 PLYQQ

>member
-1 MVQAINLVK
+1 
-10 KMLKN
+10 MLRN
-15 NIRTKAAISFISIA
+15 NIRTKTAISFISIA

-48 GMYIKQSANAEFDNI
+48 GIYLKQSSDNEFNNI
-63 ASSIAETYKE
+63 ASSIAEVYKE
-73 TGSWNE
+73 TGDWNE
-79 TSSRMAHTLMM
+79 TGNRIAHNLMM
-90 SGYGIVV
+90 SGYGIKV
-97 RDLKGNIVI
+97 RDLKGNTVI
-106 KTPSMLSMMG
+106 KISSMFTMMG
-116 MANSSK
+116 IENSGK
-122 MSTQTL
+122 TTTKTL
-128 PIIVN
+128 PIMVN
-133 GKKIAYVDITYSGT
+133 GRKAAYVDITYSGT
-147 MPMSKLDYKFLYDV
+147 MPMNKLDYKFLYDM
-161 NKYIALITIVTIILV
+161 NKYIAIITIVTIIIV

-191 LNIAKVASKL
+191 LNIAHVASKL
-201 ENGDYDVRVE
+201 ENGNYDVRVK
-211 EIPKEEELLALT
+211 EIPREEELLTLT

-237 MLRAQLTQNIAHELR
+237 MLRAQMTQNIAHELR
-252 TPLSTLR
+252 TPLSTLK

-312 NLSDLVKSLLI
+312 NLSDLIKSLLI
-323 NYESIFINKNQHLEK
+323 NYESIFINKNQYLEK

-363 ANRYTGEGGN
+363 ANKYTGEGGN

-456 PLDQQ
+456 PLYQQ

>member
-1 MVQAINLVK
+1 MVQVINLVK
-10 KMLKN
+10 KMLRN
-15 NIRTKAAISFISIA
+15 NIRTKTAISFISIA
-29 LLSIVVFSITINIL
+29 LLSIVVFSITVNIL

-48 GMYIKQSANAEFDNI
+48 GIYLKQSSDNEFNNI
-63 ASSIAETYKE
+63 ASSIAEVYKE
-73 TGSWNE
+73 TGDWNE
-79 TSSRMAHTLMM
+79 TGNRIAHNLMM
-90 SGYGIVV
+90 SGYGIKV
-97 RDLKGNIVI
+97 RDLKGNTVI
-106 KTPSMLSMMG
+106 KISSMFTMMG
-116 MANSSK
+116 IENSGK
-122 MSTQTL
+122 TTTKTL
-128 PIIVN
+128 PIMVN
-133 GKKIAYVDITYSGT
+133 GRKAAYVDITYSGT
-147 MPMSKLDYKFLYDV
+147 MPMNKLDYKFLYDM
-161 NKYIALITIVTIILV
+161 NKYIAIITIVTIIIV

-191 LNIAKVASKL
+191 LNIAHVASKL
-201 ENGDYDVRVE
+201 ENGNYDVRVK
-211 EIPKEEELLALT
+211 EIPREEELLTLT

-237 MLRAQLTQNIAHELR
+237 MLRAQMTQNIAHELR
-252 TPLSTLR
+252 TPLSTLK

-312 NLSDLVKSLLI
+312 NLSDLIKSLLI

-363 ANRYTGEGGN
+363 ANKYTGEGGN

-435 HNGMIN
+435 HNGTIN

-456 PLDQQ
+456 PLYQQ

>member
-1 MVQAINLVK
+1 
-10 KMLKN
+10 MLRN
-15 NIRTKAAISFISIA
+15 NIRTKTAISFISIA

-48 GMYIKQSANAEFDNI
+48 GIYLKQSSDNEFNNI
-63 ASSIAETYKE
+63 ASSIAEVYKE
-73 TGSWNE
+73 TGDWNE
-79 TSSRMAHTLMM
+79 TGNRIAHNLMM
-90 SGYGIVV
+90 SGYGIKV
-97 RDLKGNIVI
+97 RDLKGNTVI
-106 KTPSMLSMMG
+106 KISSMFTMMG
-116 MANSSK
+116 IENSGK
-122 MSTQTL
+122 TTTKTL
-128 PIIVN
+128 PIMVN
-133 GKKIAYVDITYSGT
+133 GRKAAYVDITYSGT
-147 MPMSKLDYKFLYDV
+147 MPMNKLDYKFLYDM
-161 NKYIALITIVTIILV
+161 NKYIAIITIVTIIIV

-191 LNIAKVASKL
+191 LNIAHVASKL
-201 ENGDYDVRVE
+201 ENGNYDVRVK
-211 EIPKEEELLALT
+211 EIPREEELLTLT

-237 MLRAQLTQNIAHELR
+237 MLRAQMTQNIAHELR
-252 TPLSTLR
+252 TPLSTLK

-312 NLSDLVKSLLI
+312 NLSDLIKSLLI

-363 ANRYTGEGGN
+363 ANKYTGEGGN

>member
-1 MVQAINLVK
+1 MVQVINLVK
-10 KMLKN
+10 KMLRN
-15 NIRTKAAISFISIA
+15 NIRTKTAISFISIA
-29 LLSIVVFSITINIL
+29 LLSIVVFSITVNIL

-48 GMYIKQSANAEFDNI
+48 GIYLKQSSDNEFNNI
-63 ASSIAETYKE
+63 ASSIAEVYKE
-73 TGSWNE
+73 TGDWNE
-79 TSSRMAHTLMM
+79 TGNRIAHNLMM
-90 SGYGIVV
+90 SGYGIKV
-97 RDLKGNIVI
+97 RDLKGNTVI
-106 KTPSMLSMMG
+106 KISSMFTMMG
-116 MANSSK
+116 IENSGK
-122 MSTQTL
+122 TTTKTL
-128 PIIVN
+128 PIMVN
-133 GKKIAYVDITYSGT
+133 GRKAAYVDITYSGT
-147 MPMSKLDYKFLYDV
+147 MPMNKLDYKFLYDM
-161 NKYIALITIVTIILV
+161 NKYIAIITIVTIIIV
-176 LIISIYISKYLTKPI
+176 LIISIYVSKYLTKPI
-191 LNIAKVASKL
+191 LNIAHVASKL
-201 ENGDYDVRVE
+201 ENGNYDVRVK
-211 EIPKEEELLALT
+211 EIPREEELLTLT

-237 MLRAQLTQNIAHELR
+237 MLRVQMTQNIAHELR
-252 TPLSTLR
+252 TPLSTLK

-312 NLSDLVKSLLI
+312 NLSDLIKSLLI

-363 ANRYTGEGGN
+363 ANKYTGEGGN

-435 HNGMIN
+435 HNGTIN

-456 PLDQQ
+456 PLYQQ
-461 TS
+461 TL

>member
-1 MVQAINLVK
+1 MVK
-10 KMLKN
+10 KMIKN
-15 NIRTKAAISFISIA
+15 DIRTKTAVSFISIA

-48 GMYIKQSANAEFDNI
+48 GIYIKQSANVQFDNI

-73 TGSWNE
+73 TDSWNE
-79 TSSRMAHTLMM
+79 TGNRMAHTLMM
-90 SGYGIVV
+90 SGYDIVV
-97 RDLKGNIVI
+97 RDLKGNILI

-116 MANSSK
+116 MASSSK
-122 MSTQTL
+122 ISTQTL
-128 PIIVN
+128 PIVVD
-133 GKKIAYVDITYSGT
+133 GKKVAYVDITYSGK
-147 MPMSKLDYKFLYDV
+147 MPMSKLDYKFLYNV
-161 NKYIALITIVTIILV
+161 NKYIALITILTIALV
-176 LIISIYISKYLTKPI
+176 LIISIYVAKYLTKPI

-201 ENGDYDVRVE
+201 ESGDYDVRVE

-229 GASLKNQG
+229 GASLKSQG

-252 TPLSTLR
+252 TPLSTLK

-264 IIDGVWEPSKERMV
+264 IIDGVWEPSKERIV

-312 NLSDLVKSLLI
+312 NLSELIKSLLI

-338 NIEDGISI
+338 NIEDDI
-346 FADKDKIS
+346 FVVADKDRIS
-354 EVVINLLAN
+354 EVLINLLVN
-363 ANRYTGEGGN
+363 ANKYTGEGGN
-373 IKVKLYKEGKY
+373 IKVKLYNEGQF
-384 AVLSVSDDGIGI
+384 AVITVSDNGIGI

-413 SRNREYGGS
+413 SRSRDYGGS
-422 GLGLSIT
+422 GLGLSIA

-435 HNGMIN
+435 HNGTIN
-441 AESILNEGTKFTVKL
+441 VESILNQGTKFTVKL
-456 PLDQQ
+456 PIIN
-461 TS
+461 

>member
-1 MVQAINLVK
+1 MVK
-10 KMLKN
+10 KMLRN
-15 NIRTKAAISFISIA
+15 NIRTKTAISFISIA
-29 LLSIVVFSITINIL
+29 LLSIVVFSITVNIL

-48 GMYIKQSANAEFDNI
+48 GIYLKQSSDNEFNNI
-63 ASSIAETYKE
+63 ASSIAEVYKE
-73 TGSWNE
+73 TGDWNE
-79 TSSRMAHTLMM
+79 TGNRIAHNLMM
-90 SGYGIVV
+90 SGYGIKV
-97 RDLKGNIVI
+97 RDLKGNTVI
-106 KTPSMLSMMG
+106 KISSMFTMMG
-116 MANSSK
+116 IENSGK
-122 MSTQTL
+122 TTTKTL
-128 PIIVN
+128 PIMVN
-133 GKKIAYVDITYSGT
+133 GRKAAYVDITYSGT
-147 MPMSKLDYKFLYDV
+147 MPMNKLDYKFLYDM
-161 NKYIALITIVTIILV
+161 NKYIAIITIVTIIIV

-191 LNIAKVASKL
+191 LNIAHVASKL
-201 ENGDYDVRVE
+201 ENGNYDVRVK
-211 EIPKEEELLALT
+211 EIPREEELLTLT

-237 MLRAQLTQNIAHELR
+237 MLRAQMTQNIAHELR
-252 TPLSTLR
+252 TPLSTLK

-312 NLSDLVKSLLI
+312 NLSDLIKSLLI

-363 ANRYTGEGGN
+363 ANKYTGEGGN

-456 PLDQQ
+456 PLYQQ